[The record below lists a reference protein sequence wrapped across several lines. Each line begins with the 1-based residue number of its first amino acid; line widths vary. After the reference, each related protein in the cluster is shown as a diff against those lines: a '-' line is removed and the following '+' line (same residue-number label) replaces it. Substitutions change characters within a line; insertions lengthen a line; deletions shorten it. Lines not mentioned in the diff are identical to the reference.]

1 MEGVRR
7 RRRRP
12 QRGEDEV
19 PAAEGSPEKGVLQE
33 GRWPW
38 VRLLRLNQ
46 MEDRKLTMAL
56 ARVVPV
62 ERWGEDILSKR
73 EEGRES
79 HEWQLCVCVGGYVC
93 VYLYMVCVCDVVYV
107 VCFMCVWCGVC
118 MCDVVCVLCVLCVC
132 VCMSWGA

>member
-1 MEGVRR
+1 MRR

-79 HEWQLCVCVGGYVC
+79 HEWQVCVCGGGVCVCVSVYGMCVRCGICCVFYVC
-93 VYLYMVCVCDVVYV
+93 V
-107 VCFMCVWCGVC
+107 VWCVH
-118 MCDVVCVLCVLCVC
+118 V
-132 VCMSWGA
+132 